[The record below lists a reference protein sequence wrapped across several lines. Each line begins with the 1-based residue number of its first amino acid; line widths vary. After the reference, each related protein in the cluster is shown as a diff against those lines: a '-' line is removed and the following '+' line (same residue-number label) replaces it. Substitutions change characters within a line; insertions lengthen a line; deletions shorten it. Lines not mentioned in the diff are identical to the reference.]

1 MSNQDI
7 FSFKRA
13 GKYFVSDLKTCWSSY
28 GLNFISICMIA
39 PLAVYLVTILN
50 NLIFLQKWSGPGV
63 ILRAIIFGI
72 AIVVL
77 GISQPT
83 RCYGRITEKQ
93 FGSFYLSLPASRLEK
108 FLSMIIISVI
118 ITPLLGIGSYLLIDS
133 LICLIDK
140 SCGDNL
146 IYTISNIYSVLS
158 EELIPRISEAG
169 DIEVAS
175 VMGVVKK
182 LTNPLLYIDDFIG
195 CILPF
200 LLGALCFKK
209 NKVVKTI
216 LCIIAASIVLSFAT
230 APFTNEFPFD
240 GEQMISFFSHI
251 DIIDTVSDTV
261 VNLILLVAIY
271 FRIKEIQH

>member
-39 PLAVYLVTILN
+39 PVAVYLVTILN
-50 NLIFLQKWSGPGV
+50 NLIFLQEWSGPGV
-63 ILRAIIFGI
+63 ILRAIIFGV

-158 EELIPRISEAG
+158 EELIPRISETG

-175 VMGVVKK
+175 VIGVVEK
-182 LTNPLLYIDDFIG
+182 LTNPLL
-195 CILPF
+195 
-200 LLGALCFKK
+200 
-209 NKVVKTI
+209 
-216 LCIIAASIVLSFAT
+216 
-230 APFTNEFPFD
+230 
-240 GEQMISFFSHI
+240 
-251 DIIDTVSDTV
+251 
-261 VNLILLVAIY
+261 
-271 FRIKEIQH
+271 